1 MSRIMDEVQGDC
13 TFEFY
18 RDGALHYRTAHG
30 FVFPVPAA
38 DAGSATFGA
47 TEKGITLMRW
57 IRKALVV
64 VEEGKEAT
72 ANQPRPVTEIIEGWS
87 QEHPVDYAAV
97 ADAFARL
104 DRKDNGLL

>member
-18 RDGALHYRTAHG
+18 RDGALHYRTARG

-47 TEKGITLMRW
+47 SEKGITLMRW
-57 IRKALVV
+57 IRKALAE
-64 VEEGKEAT
+64 VEKGKVAAAE
-72 ANQPRPVTEIIEGWS
+72 QPRPITELVESW
-87 QEHPVDYAAV
+87 V
-97 ADAFARL
+97 
-104 DRKDNGLL
+104 N